1 MKSTLMKAHEAII
14 DVLDSEGVETF
25 FTLMAEDTLELLSE
39 IDENWR
45 GEIDIVQTRHEQGA
59 MAMADGYSR
68 ATDDIGVCIV
78 GRGPGIAQTG
88 TAMVTARKN
97 GSDLLVIVPES
108 PVSSTYD
115 IKEFEQEA
123 YLESTV
129 GNVLSA
135 RSTETLIP
143 RLREGFRQIRAGNGP
158 VAVQIAWDVL
168 EQELDASATLE
179 GPSEWR
185 TEDARGRLQP
195 GDGSIDAAVER
206 YLDSD
211 GTRSPVILAGR
222 GAIAA
227 GAKDALIELAE
238 QTGGV
243 LATTL
248 RARGYFDD
256 HPYAAGVVGT
266 WGRNIANERIAES
279 DYVFAV
285 GCSLNPKTTDSGR
298 LIRDDA
304 KVIHVNTD
312 SSAIERYTP
321 VDVGIVGDAK
331 ATAETFTRELV
342 EMGIDR
348 ADSLWTDR
356 LRDRIAAEPVLD
368 EGEFPQI
375 DGRIDPRDLVRSLDE
390 RLPTDRQVVVDGGH
404 FTRWVVDGI
413 STPNPDD
420 FVWTLDFAAIGLGFA
435 AGLGAALATEE
446 RPTVVFCGDAGFQ
459 MMLQELNTA
468 VRNSIPLLVV
478 VMNDDALGSEY
489 HNLDPNTD
497 YVEAPFIDSPDFADV
512 AESIGAEGHT
522 VRSVEEVE
530 TLGDVLG
537 RTQTGPVLIDCK
549 INHEVRHRSK
559 L

>member
-1 MKSTLMKAHEAII
+1 MKAYEAII

-39 IDENWR
+39 IDEHWR
-45 GEIDIVQTRHEQGA
+45 EEIDIVQTRHEQGA

-97 GSDLLVIVPES
+97 GSDLLVVVPES

-115 IKEFEQEA
+115 IKNFEQEA

-135 RSTETLIP
+135 RSTETLVS
-143 RLREGFRQIRAGNGP
+143 RLRDGFRQVRAGKGP

-168 EQELDASATLE
+168 EEELDDSFDLE
-179 GPSEWR
+179 GPSGPTTPDVDGQLRPDE
-185 TEDARGRLQP
+185 
-195 GDGSIDAAVER
+195 GSIDAAVER

-211 GTRSPVILAGR
+211 ATKPPLLLAGR

-227 GAKDALIELAE
+227 DAGDAMIKLAE

-248 RARGYFDD
+248 RARGYFED
-256 HPYAAGVVGT
+256 HPYSVGVVGT
-266 WGRNIANERIAES
+266 WGRNIANERIVES
-279 DYVFAV
+279 DYILAV
-285 GCSLNPKTTDSGR
+285 GCSLNPKTTDSSR
-298 LIRDDA
+298 LVRDEA
-304 KVIHVNTD
+304 KVVHVNTD
-312 SSAIERYTP
+312 RSAIGRYTP

-331 ATAETFTRELV
+331 ATVERFTEELV
-342 EMGIDR
+342 DMGIER
-348 ADSLWTDR
+348 AENLWTDR
-356 LRDRIAAEPVLD
+356 LRGRIASEPVLD
-368 EGEFPQI
+368 EGEFPQHE
-375 DGRIDPRDLVRSLDE
+375 GRIDPRDLVRALDE
-390 RLPTDRQVVVDGGH
+390 RLPSDRRVVVDGGH

-413 STPNPDD
+413 STPHPND
-420 FVWTLDFAAIGLGFA
+420 FVWTLDFAAIGLGLA
-435 AGLGAALATEE
+435 AGSGAALADED
-446 RPTVVFCGDAGFQ
+446 RPTVAFCGDAGFQ
-459 MMLQELNTA
+459 MMQQELNTA
-468 VRNSIPLLVV
+468 VRQDIPLLVI

-489 HNLDPNTD
+489 HNLDAQND
-497 YVEAPFIDSPDFADV
+497 YVEAPFIDSPAFADL
-512 AESIGAEGHT
+512 AEAVGAEGHT
-522 VRSVEEVE
+522 VRSVEDVDD
-530 TLGDVLG
+530 LGDVIE
-537 RTQTGPVLIDCK
+537 RRQTSPVVIDCK

-559 L
+559 M